1 MQGVNF
7 FFRFTWAI
15 CVSCFK
21 SVNVCVHVWGERV
34 GMCVCESQRRTS
46 GIIRPLWDSVLR
58 WPGGHRVGS
67 FGCPGSPA
75 ILPSL
80 SSQPWD
86 DKHLPYIW
94 NCCWAL
100 GASAGPRVCGAGWA
114 SPKLWTSSPEY
125 YLFISFAHLLV
136 DFFNFL
142 LFSCGFSKA
151 LGKLSFW
158 KIYFCTLF
166 KHVCVCVC
174 THVLAHA
181 VAVEA
186 SDTRSLRAGS
196 YRWFWATWCGS
207 WEWNLSIF

>member
-1 MQGVNF
+1 MGDLFLAFWGTSVNSTDWHLTFPGTVCKVPFVCVQTSTGYCVLDDCHSGWANLNVLINIYLMQGLNF
-7 FFRFTWAI
+7 FFLFTLAI
-15 CVSCFK
+15 CVSSFK

-86 DKHLPYIW
+86 DKHLPHIW

-142 LFSCGFSKA
+142 LFSCGF
-151 LGKLSFW
+151 
-158 KIYFCTLF
+158 
-166 KHVCVCVC
+166 
-174 THVLAHA
+174 
-181 VAVEA
+181 
-186 SDTRSLRAGS
+186 
-196 YRWFWATWCGS
+196 
-207 WEWNLSIF
+207 